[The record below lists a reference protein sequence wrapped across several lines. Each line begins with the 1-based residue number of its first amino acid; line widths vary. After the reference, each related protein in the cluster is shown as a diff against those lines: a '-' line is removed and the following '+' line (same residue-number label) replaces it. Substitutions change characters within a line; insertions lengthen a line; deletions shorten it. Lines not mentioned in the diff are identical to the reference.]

1 MRSCKNSKH
10 LDLTPCPALT
20 LIAVF
25 SLLDVKSAAGE
36 TFASE
41 QSRRKILCLASCSSG
56 GEEACT
62 GGEGGDSKK
71 LSHAIPAAGKARCH
85 AIPVQN
91 SCNCETQ
98 QVARNNR

>member
-10 LDLTPCPALT
+10 LDLTPCPAVT

-36 TFASE
+36 TFATEQEEDSE
-41 QSRRKILCLASCSSG
+41 PGVLLIRWRGSVQGR
-56 GEEACT
+56 